1 VANETTAAVQAAA
14 IASQVIRNQV
24 IQAHLP
30 KMTALGLMAQ
40 DSMDGEGSNTVRYV
54 VDADLGAASA
64 GTEGVDLTPTVAL
77 SLDTSVEVTP
87 TEGVADMALITE
99 DTVLRRLGGANYRSV
114 KDVFASEDKAA
125 ISKLLAPDIARL
137 TSRAMQKIVADAV
150 AMAFASPTVQKGTT
164 NTDLTMTALI
174 QTIRGM
180 KILQPH
186 RPQSEWCF
194 WLPTAGIEHLQIAA
208 IATSGGFAGTLW
220 GGGQA
225 RYNIANAPS
234 DDLAAQSLLGDILG
248 YQTYEL
254 DDEFNQLANGTTDV
268 LGLMFCRGDGKSSP
282 DSYAGKPP
290 SFVYV
295 ERSPLDFAFQFDAS
309 LRSLE
314 VISNAR
320 YGFGSFA
327 GNQVGILIDND

>member
-1 VANETTAAVQAAA
+1 MANETTSAIQAAA
-14 IASQVIRNQV
+14 VASQVIRNQV

-30 KMTALGLMAQ
+30 KMTALGMMSH

-54 VDADLGAASA
+54 VDADLGEAGS
-64 GTEGVDLTPTVAL
+64 GTEGVDLTPTIAL
-77 SLDTSVEVTP
+77 SLDTSIEVTP

-99 DTVLRRLGGANYRSV
+99 DTVMRRLGGTAYKNV
-114 KDVFASEDKAA
+114 KDVFAGGDKAA
-125 ISKLLAPDIARL
+125 ISRLLQPDIARM
-137 TSRAMQKIVADAV
+137 TARAMQKITRDAIE
-150 AMAFASPTVQKGTT
+150 MAFASPTVQRGTT

-225 RYNIANAPS
+225 RFGIANAPS
-234 DDLAAQSLLGDILG
+234 DDLAAQSLLGDVLG
-248 YQTYEL
+248 YRTYEL
-254 DDEFNQLANGTTDV
+254 DDEFNQFANGTTDV
-268 LGLMFCRGDGKSSP
+268 LGLMFCKGEPNKTP
-282 DSYAGKPP
+282 DSYAGMPP

-295 ERSPLDFAFQFDAS
+295 ERSPLDFAFQVDAS

-314 VISNAR
+314 IIANAR
-320 YGFGSFA
+320 YGFNFFS